1 MKVIVKIY
9 NGSKYSPLSSVIEKR
24 EYDVVD
30 YHIAAM
36 PGDEAAE
43 IEAMIDTPDLYGE
56 YLVLKLVGG
65 ETATFRNTCVDLFQ
79 Y

>member
-43 IEAMIDTPDLYGE
+43 IEAMIDTLDLNGE

>member
-9 NGSKYSPLSSVIEKR
+9 DGSKYSPLSSVSEKR

-43 IEAMIDTPDLYGE
+43 IQTMIGTPDLYGE
-56 YLVLKLVGG
+56 YLVLELVGG